1 MTLQWEK
8 DNAINSMKLL
18 NGFKQAPK
26 NTMFLTISRV
36 NLKAGN
42 EAAAKELIEKNL
54 KPEDGKKPSEVVP
67 GLIGFGL
74 LRAKKDPNVYG
85 VATVWESEA
94 AFDALASNPNAKS
107 GGSFVA
113 KLQELSENKIEG
125 EGFYIE
131 GIS

>member
-1 MTLQWEK
+1 
-8 DNAINSMKLL
+8 
-18 NGFKQAPK
+18 
-26 NTMFLTISRV
+26 MFLTISRL
-36 NLKAGN
+36 NLQAGN
-42 EAAAKELIEKNL
+42 ENAAKTLIEKHL
-54 KPEDGKKPSEVVP
+54 KTDDGKKPSEVVT

-74 LRAKKDPNVYG
+74 MRAKKDPNTYG

-94 AFDALASNPNAKS
+94 AFDALASNPEAKT

-113 KLQELSENKIEG
+113 KLQELCSDKIQG

>member
-1 MTLQWEK
+1 
-8 DNAINSMKLL
+8 
-18 NGFKQAPK
+18 
-26 NTMFLTISRV
+26 MFLTISRL

-85 VATVWESEA
+85 VATVWESEEA
-94 AFDALASNPNAKS
+94 LDALASNPNAKT

-113 KLQELSENKIEG
+113 KLQELTENKIQG

-131 GIS
+131 GLS

>member
-1 MTLQWEK
+1 
-8 DNAINSMKLL
+8 MKLL
-18 NGFKQAPK
+18 CDFVKIQK
-26 NTMFLTISRV
+26 NMFLTISRL
-36 NLKAGN
+36 NLKAGS

-85 VATVWESEA
+85 VATVWESEE
-94 AFDALASNPNAKS
+94 AFDALASNANAKT
-107 GGSFVA
+107 GGGFVA
-113 KLQELSENKIEG
+113 KLQELTENKIEG

-131 GIS
+131 GLS

>member
-1 MTLQWEK
+1 LQ
-8 DNAINSMKLL
+8 DFVNTT
-18 NGFKQAPK
+18 FH
-26 NTMFLTISRV
+26 TMFLTISRL

-42 EAAAKELIEKNL
+42 EAAAKAIIEKNL

-67 GLIGFGL
+67 GLVGFGL
-74 LRAKKDPNVYG
+74 MRAKKDPDTYG

-94 AFDALASNPNAKS
+94 AFDALASNPESKT

-113 KLQELSENKIEG
+113 KLQELCADKIQG